1 MHIQIKHREI
11 HEEKCFKYENGCV
24 MDDSDDGDEHKN
36 ELCVKKDAEI
46 VVDVCCGDAADAMP
60 GHKPDNRKEYRAC
73 KNVVGPILFGD
84 VYHTKYPDEEN
95 HDSEEGPPYVECD
108 TSLVFVGDSEY
119 GHDEHRR
126 CNEVSRLE

>member
-24 MDDSDDGDEHKN
+24 MDDSDDGDEHKK

-108 TSLVFVGDSEY
+108 TSLVFV
-119 GHDEHRR
+119 
-126 CNEVSRLE
+126 